1 MYKEPRNKADLL
13 SQVEKPVKKSR
24 LIARSTLKLSYED
37 GSEAI
42 RYHDTDVVT
51 FHPNG
56 NIELDSGGFRT
67 ATTKNR
73 INEYTNLSL
82 YQEAGIWYVGMRGN
96 EAEHFYDGIT
106 FDSTG
111 QLVGESIT
119 PDFDRIKL
127 VKKSIKN
134 FVSRID
140 RMEEIPMPNGG
151 DCWLCMAGQTSCL
164 KEHIKE
170 GYLHGTL
177 IFKALELKGYP
188 QPALIMA
195 MGVKDT
201 IKRAL
206 TDYLKK
212 ELLPELAR

>member
-1 MYKEPRNKADLL
+1 MYTEPRNKADLL

-24 LIARSTLKLSYED
+24 LIARSTLRINYED

-56 NIELDSGGFRT
+56 NVELDSGGFRT

-73 INEYTNLSL
+73 INEHTNLNL
-82 YQEAGIWYVGMRGN
+82 YQEAGIWYIGMRGN
-96 EAEHFYDGIT
+96 TPETFYDGIT
-106 FDSTG
+106 FDSKG
-111 QLVGESIT
+111 VLVGESIT

-134 FVSRID
+134 FVNKID
-140 RMEEIPMPNGG
+140 RLEEIPMPSAG

-177 IFKALELKGYP
+177 IYKALEMKGYRDP
-188 QPALIMA
+188 IFIMK
-195 MGVKDT
+195 MGIRDS

-206 TDYLKK
+206 RDYLKR